1 MMFHLH
7 CSSCS
12 SSSYCSSGSLVGEAE
27 AGALEGRTGFSPSAL
42 DKQLSLLPW
51 TNKCQSLHLTNTC
64 CGRLFWLHPKQR
76 LRAAKAINFIAPQ
89 VCFPNSSVDSLY
101 YVSPIRAQSVLIGWH
116 LISLLNVFS
125 FCTKYRQV
133 ALAQP
138 SQARTVHCQSLP

>member
-1 MMFHLH
+1 MMSHLH

-42 DKQLSLLPW
+42 DKQLSLLLW
-51 TNKCQSLHLTNTC
+51 TNKSYSLHLTNTC
-64 CGRLFWLHPKQR
+64 CSRLFWLHPK
-76 LRAAKAINFIAPQ
+76 IASGKSHKFLSTI
-89 VCFPNSSVDSLY
+89 VFFPNSSVDSMY
-101 YVSPIRAQSVLIGWH
+101 YVSPIWAQSVLIGWH

-133 ALAQP
+133 AFAQP
-138 SQARTVHCQSLP
+138 TQARTVHCQSLP